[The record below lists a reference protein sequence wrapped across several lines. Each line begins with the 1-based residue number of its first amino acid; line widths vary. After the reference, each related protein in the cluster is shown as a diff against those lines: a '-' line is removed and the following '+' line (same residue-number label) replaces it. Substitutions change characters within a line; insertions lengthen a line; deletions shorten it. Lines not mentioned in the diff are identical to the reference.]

1 MLRQGCLSACCSLK
15 GIQQTVDAADELLP
29 LAGQILLGLDVG
41 LLLDFPRHQP
51 LRFLAGA
58 AHQLLHLAVQLL
70 HLSDLMGQRGKALLL
85 RVPLIKIKFSS
96 QSPKITHLVGQVR
109 ALCLEAGLQR
119 ADFIGESAVVGL

>member
-29 LAGQILLGLDVG
+29 LAGQILLALDVG

-58 AHQLLHLAVQLL
+58 THQLLHLAVQLL

-85 RVPLIKIKFSS
+85 RVPLIKI
-96 QSPKITHLVGQVR
+96 
-109 ALCLEAGLQR
+109 
-119 ADFIGESAVVGL
+119 